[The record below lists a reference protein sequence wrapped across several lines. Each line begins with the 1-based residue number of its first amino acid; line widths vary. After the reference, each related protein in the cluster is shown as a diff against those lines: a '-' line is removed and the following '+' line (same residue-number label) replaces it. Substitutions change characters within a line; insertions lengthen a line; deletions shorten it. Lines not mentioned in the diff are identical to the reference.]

1 MQGDLAVE
9 ANLTS
14 SQTSIF
20 CIVLQLVVKL
30 YSMSVRRGTICPF
43 ASEHSRTSEC
53 LRTLKHSCA
62 MLEMAL
68 PSSVSLVTVGQRP
81 HHLTLLVKLFFVV
94 VYHHF
99 SIVNKEQCTIS
110 SGVNVN
116 QATLSY
122 LIKLNKS
129 YSCQE
134 P

>member
-1 MQGDLAVE
+1 MQGDLAVD
-9 ANLTS
+9 AKPHLFTNIHYLYRV
-14 SQTSIF
+14 SIGGK
-20 CIVLQLVVKL
+20 VVQ
-30 YSMSVRRGTICPF
+30 YMSVRRGTICPF
-43 ASEHSRTSEC
+43 ASALH

-68 PSSVSLVTVGQRP
+68 PSSVSLVTVGRRP

-110 SGVNVN
+110 SGVSLN

-122 LIKLNKS
+122 PIKLNKS